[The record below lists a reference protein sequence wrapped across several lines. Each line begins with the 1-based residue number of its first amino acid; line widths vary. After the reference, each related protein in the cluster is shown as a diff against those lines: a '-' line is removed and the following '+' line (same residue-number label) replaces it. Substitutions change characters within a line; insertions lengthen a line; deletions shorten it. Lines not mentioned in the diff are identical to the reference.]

1 MWLSPSHAH
10 QEEVIEE
17 VRRPAQE
24 SKQEFLAK
32 PQTLEEGRSD
42 LNLEEEIVMVAEAGR
57 TRTNMSAMLSRRF
70 GLRRES

>member
-1 MWLSPSHAH
+1 
-10 QEEVIEE
+10 
-17 VRRPAQE
+17 
-24 SKQEFLAK
+24 
-32 PQTLEEGRSD
+32 LEEGRSD